1 MDRKDLHLD
10 KSRKFNKIWKKI
22 NKKKK
27 NREKFNKNRYQ
38 NNLKSLKILL
48 KKKSIK
54 TSIIIKNYHN

>member
-48 KKKSIK
+48 KKKSGSSLK
-54 TSIIIKNYHN
+54 KLIINFI